1 MAIDRNGFF
10 GKIRALFGGHFE
22 QSQIDGLNA
31 IIDTFEHSYLQGDM
45 RWLAYMLATAFHETA
60 RTMQPVREAFWLSE
74 SWRRQNL
81 RRYYPYYGRG
91 YVQLTWRENYERAGR
106 RVGADLVANPDLAM
120 RPDVAAVVML
130 AGMTEGWF
138 RGDGKGRQTL
148 SRYFGPGV
156 DDPSGAR
163 EIINGREYKTI
174 NGTKTL
180 LADVIAKYHRAFLT
194 ALTVPA
200 TLAAASSASV
210 FAPPATLALAGF
222 QREPILMDAILP
234 TSSETY
240 GEGDDSTDLVQL
252 TATIVTGFVSR
263 NEISIT
269 GVDEL
274 IETVHG
280 ALSRISG
287 RRASDGYLIEKATAD
302 ADLIINDVEKL
313 PPPITSA
320 KPTEA
325 RRTARKR
332 AKVDT

>member
-1 MAIDRNGFF
+1 MAIDRDGFF

-22 QSQIDGLNA
+22 QSQVDGLSAILNA
-31 IIDTFEHSYLQGDM
+31 FEHNNPRGDM

-74 SWRRQNL
+74 NWRRQNL

-91 YVQLTWRENYERAGR
+91 YVQLTWRENYERASR
-106 RVGADLVANPDLAM
+106 RVSVDLVANPDLAM

-148 SRYFGPGV
+148 SRYFGSGV

-174 NGTKTL
+174 NGRKTL
-180 LADVIAKYHRAFLT
+180 LAEVIAKYHRAFLT
-194 ALTVPA
+194 ALTAPA
-200 TLAAASSASV
+200 TLAAASSA
-210 FAPPATLALAGF
+210 FASPAALVLAEF
-222 QREPILMDAILP
+222 PRDPMTIDSIIP
-234 TSSETY
+234 TSIDTY
-240 GEGDDSTDLVQL
+240 GEGIDSTDLVQL

-263 NEISIT
+263 NETSIT

-274 IETVHG
+274 IEAVHG

-287 RRASDGYLIEKATAD
+287 QRASERYSIEKATED
-302 ADLIINDVEKL
+302 ADLIIDDIDKSS
-313 PPPITSA
+313 PITSA
-320 KPTEA
+320 KSMEG
-325 RRTARKR
+325 RRAVRKR
-332 AKVDT
+332 AKVST